1 MHTSNFGVFFSF
13 WNLVSFFF
21 FFVFTHF
28 WLIMMRQFIDRY
40 CGMCG
45 GCEPNIQIIL

>member
-1 MHTSNFGVFFSF
+1 MHTSYFGFFF
-13 WNLVSFFF
+13 WNLVSFF